1 MFEYLKG
8 LAMEKNLNKRILDV
22 AVKKRWITKEQEDEI
37 LRIVTEEGAR
47 DE

>member
-8 LAMEKNLNKRILDV
+8 LAMEKHLNKRILDV

-37 LRIVTEEGAR
+37 LRIVAEEGAR

>member
-37 LRIVTEEGAR
+37 LRIVAEEGA
-47 DE
+47 ENG